1 MDSFFEDLSADPGL
15 VVCIVALLGLA
26 ARAVWIVVARRRSR
40 DLGWSELE
48 RESKRSPRRYVR
60 ESTTTTSVQPLSTRV
75 PGSRIT
81 NHVPKPPPKD
91 SALLD
96 G

>member
-1 MDSFFEDLSADPGL
+1 M
-15 VVCIVALLGLA
+15 
-26 ARAVWIVVARRRSR
+26 
-40 DLGWSELE
+40 
-48 RESKRSPRRYVR
+48 RESNRSPRRYVR
-60 ESTTTTSVQPLSTRV
+60 ESTTTTHVQPLSTRV

-91 SALLD
+91 SPLLD